1 VASIYK
7 RGRVWYISYYVNG
20 RRIRKK
26 VGTSKKLAELVQK
39 EVEVKIAKG
48 ELGWE
53 EVKDPTFKDFQEE
66 YLSYL
71 RVNTRPKTYVR
82 YRDAL
87 DHFRS
92 FLEKNG
98 SLSWK
103 LSQISF
109 SFIEQFKK
117 ERIKFVKPHTVN
129 IELKVLKAFYN
140 FAIKCKC
147 AVKNPVNE
155 VSFFR
160 TSEKKPRFLTKE
172 EIKKL
177 LRSSNSLYPV
187 LYTFLKTGLRK
198 AELINLRWENV
209 DFQRKC
215 ILVESNN
222 GWQTKTGNT
231 REIPLGDDVLSILKN
246 LPRKSDYVFLNTQ
259 GRKYEYHLT
268 ERVKRL
274 GQSIGLSDLTLHM
287 LRHTFISHL
296 VMSGVDLV
304 TVKELA
310 GHSDIKTTMRY
321 AHLAPEHLRKSIGK
335 LPY

>member
-1 VASIYK
+1 MASIYK
-7 RGRVWYISYYVNG
+7 RGRVWYISYYING
-20 RRIRKK
+20 KRVRKR
-26 VGTSKKLAELVQK
+26 VGTSKKLAELARK

-53 EVKDPTFKDFQEE
+53 EVKDPTFQDFQEK
-66 YLSYL
+66 YLAYL
-71 RVNTRPKTYVR
+71 KTNTRPRTYIR
-82 YRDAL
+82 YRNAL
-87 DHFRS
+87 DHFTD
-92 FLEKNG
+92 FLEENG
-98 SLSWK
+98 SLSWR

-109 SFIEQFKK
+109 SFIEQYKK
-117 ERIKFVKPHTVN
+117 ERVKFVKPRTVN
-129 IELKVLKAFYN
+129 IELKVLKALYN

-147 AVKNPVNE
+147 ATRNPVNE

-160 TSEKKPRFLTKE
+160 APEKKPKFLTKK
-172 EIKKL
+172 EIERL
-177 LRSSNSLYPV
+177 LSSSNSLYPV

-231 REIPLGDDVLSILKN
+231 REIPLGDDVLSLLKN

-274 GQSIGLSDLTLHM
+274 GRRLGLENLTVHM

-310 GHSDIKTTMRY
+310 GHADIKTTMRY
-321 AHLAPEHLRKSIGK
+321 AHLAPEHLRKSIK
-335 LPY
+335 RLPY